1 MCITLHNYP
10 KVITK
15 LLLNPLF
22 DLLILTP
29 VADMIMAIIYNYIWI
44 SFMNALFKSATT
56 LGVSL
61 LLVSTFVTQPAFAN
75 GPIGE
80 HVNHLQAN
88 IKDYSEEVE
97 WMIAKVDTLVSN
109 YETKGAKAVNSDDLI
124 EYWESVKFHSAIET
138 NYVPVYASI
147 WQSLYGIKMAI
158 DNNKPASEVRTQ
170 QSALNAALWQGLGA
184 VKLAAKFQQKG
195 VLDAVKTTATE
206 NMTQSATIDEIKH
219 KLDRVVAKYAERLSD
234 EATAIVHDTYLHL
247 FEGVE
252 GTLIEQDANLVEVLE
267 KDFNVTLPKAISDNK
282 TVDQVRDVITD
293 MQTKLDRAKALIE
306 KAEKT
311 RKDVF

>member
-1 MCITLHNYP
+1 
-10 KVITK
+10 
-15 LLLNPLF
+15 
-22 DLLILTP
+22 
-29 VADMIMAIIYNYIWI
+29 
-44 SFMNALFKSATT
+44 MNALFKSATT

-61 LLVSTFVTQPAFAN
+61 LLVSTFVTQPAYAN

-97 WMIAKVDTLVSN
+97 WMVAKVDTLVSN
-109 YETKGAKAVNSDDLI
+109 YEAKGAKAVKAVNSDDLI

-158 DNNKPASEVRTQ
+158 DNNKPASDVRKQ
-170 QSALNAALWQGLGA
+170 QTALNAALWQGLGA

-206 NMTQSATIDEIKH
+206 NMTQSATVDEIKH

-247 FEGVE
+247 FEGIE